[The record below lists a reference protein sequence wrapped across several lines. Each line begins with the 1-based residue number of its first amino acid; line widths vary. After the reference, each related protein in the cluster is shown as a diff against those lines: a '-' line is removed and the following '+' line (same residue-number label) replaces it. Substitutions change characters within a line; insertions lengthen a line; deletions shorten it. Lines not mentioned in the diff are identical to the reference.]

1 MNDTELIE
9 GRALVRTNLWRIF
22 FISACVAWM
31 GSRTGGSAT
40 WMRLIV
46 IGLVSLLVYRGLRWA
61 LWLLGALT
69 LLAGLIMIGVGLTR
83 PELHWTDRYLF
94 AVAGGVQVLA
104 FLILLRAPE
113 ARQFMEHQRQMA
125 AQRSDIPPEA

>member
-22 FISACVAWM
+22 IISACVAWIAS
-31 GSRTGGSAT
+31 GSTGSAA

-46 IGLVSLLVYRGLRWA
+46 IGLVCFLVYRGLRWA
-61 LWLLGALT
+61 LWVLGALT
-69 LLAGLIMIGVGLTR
+69 LIAGLMMIGVAFAR

-94 AVAGGVQVLA
+94 AAAGVVQVLA
-104 FLILLRAPE
+104 FVILLKAPE
-113 ARQFMEHQRQMA
+113 AREFMEHQRQIA
-125 AQRSDIPPEA
+125 AQGSDIPPDA

>member
-22 FISACVAWM
+22 FISACVAWIAARSS
-31 GSRTGGSAT
+31 GSEA
-40 WMRLIV
+40 WMRLVV
-46 IGLVSLLVYRGLRWA
+46 IGLVCLLVYRGLRWA

-69 LLAGLIMIGVGLTR
+69 LFAGLMMIGVALAR

-94 AVAGGVQVLA
+94 AAAGVVQVLA
-104 FLILLRAPE
+104 FLILLKAPE
-113 ARQFMEHQRQMA
+113 ARQFMEHQRDLA
-125 AQRSDIPPEA
+125 AQGSDVPPEA

>member
-22 FISACVAWM
+22 IISACVAWIA
-31 GSRTGGSAT
+31 SSSTGSAA

-46 IGLVSLLVYRGLRWA
+46 IGLVCLLVYRGLRWA

-69 LLAGLIMIGVGLTR
+69 LIAGLMMIGVALAR

-94 AVAGGVQVLA
+94 AAAGAVQVLA
-104 FLILLRAPE
+104 FVILLKAPE
-113 ARQFMEHQRQMA
+113 ARQFMQHQRLIATQG
-125 AQRSDIPPEA
+125 SDIPPDA